1 MNIELTREE
10 YIKLIEVL
18 RTLEGMG
25 GSIDDDFNKDCED
38 AGKLAKKLAE
48 NKLH

>member
-25 GSIDDDFNKDCED
+25 GTLDEDFNKDCED
-38 AGKLAKKLAE
+38 AGRLARKLESKK
-48 NKLH
+48 